1 MGKYSNIIFIDDDN
15 KILDSIK
22 RVNAMTSSVREVLPG
37 CDYFVPHQEGRVNPM
52 SLSRQ
57 EFEKLIGDRDNGEI
71 YKVIYQS
78 IVGMSP
84 MQASEL
90 CVQARVEPDAD
101 ISQVKDTEALGRISD
116 AFALLMNRVSLCDFA
131 PVILLENGVV
141 KDYSMVDAPSYT
153 GENKRMAD
161 SPSKLIEGFYKEKET
176 INRSRAKSADLR
188 KIVSIILERDS
199 KKYDIQ
205 LKQLKDTEKMEKYR
219 IYGELLHTYGYG
231 IEEGAKQVKLVN
243 YYDGEEIVVPLDESL
258 SAMENA
264 KKYFDK
270 YAKLKRTKEALETL
284 TVEVKEEIDHLQS
297 IMNSL
302 EFATKEEDINEI
314 KEEMIECGYIR
325 RKGGKTKQRFKSRP
339 LHYISSDGFDIY
351 VGKNNYQNDE
361 LTFKVANGG
370 DWWFHAKGIPGSH
383 VIVKSEGREL
393 TDKTF
398 EEAGRLAAHYSKGS
412 KSDKVEIDYLKRK
425 DVKKPNGSKPG
436 FVVYYTNYSMMC
448 YSDIEGI
455 RAVEE

>member
-1 MGKYSNIIFIDDDN
+1 MAFDGFTVAAIVHELNSVLIEGRINKIAQPEKDELLLTIKASGNQYRLLLSANPSLPLCYLTDENKVSPQVAPAFTMLLRKHLNNARIISITQPDFERIIDFELEHLNELGDVCRKHLLVELMGKYSNIIFIDDDN

-90 CVQARVEPDAD
+90 CVQAKVSPDAD
-101 ISQVKDTEALGRISD
+101 ISQVKDTEALGRISA
-116 AFALLMNRVSLCDFA
+116 AFASLMNRVSLCDFA

-219 IYGELLHTYGYG
+219 IYGELL
-231 IEEGAKQVKLVN
+231 Q
-243 YYDGEEIVVPLDESL
+243 
-258 SAMENA
+258 
-264 KKYFDK
+264 
-270 YAKLKRTKEALETL
+270 
-284 TVEVKEEIDHLQS
+284 
-297 IMNSL
+297 
-302 EFATKEEDINEI
+302 
-314 KEEMIECGYIR
+314 
-325 RKGGKTKQRFKSRP
+325 
-339 LHYISSDGFDIY
+339 
-351 VGKNNYQNDE
+351 
-361 LTFKVANGG
+361 TF
-370 DWWFHAKGIPGSH
+370 
-383 VIVKSEGREL
+383 
-393 TDKTF
+393 
-398 EEAGRLAAHYSKGS
+398 
-412 KSDKVEIDYLKRK
+412 
-425 DVKKPNGSKPG
+425 
-436 FVVYYTNYSMMC
+436 
-448 YSDIEGI
+448 
-455 RAVEE
+455 